1 MFYALMDR
9 VGVPVS
15 SIAEAE
21 QEKESTSAAVPAKR
35 RRRGKEGYV
44 SYSDTDV
51 AEKIVYTGNENG
63 VPMDCLDEGSAPT
76 SDKGFSENGV
86 SESES
91 YEDSSEYN
99 ETEEEDFFDEE
110 QEHIQTLVTLSG
122 NSSKFYDTNRWVRA
136 LLWNIQMYVDG
147 YCSDYNFRYGK
158 PYGPPITEILNYIRN
173 HDADPF
179 LHQAPVSNSRPLLP
193 HEAAMA
199 VLPRQAKHLL
209 PKPLQRIYN
218 DPLAVR
224 RIFGSKDD
232 VHVQNLITE
241 IERIPKSEFSSEEL
255 FRTFHGI
262 PILLRHQRPQ
272 DRMPHCN
279 PQVQTPGQRFAKIAD
294 RPVIYRAQFSVT
306 SAPPCY
312 KWPRGTIANLLEL
325 PYKTVGGF
333 HLRPKK
339 GTPLPFSSNQLLRTR
354 DSVDKSR
361 RRAHRSRR
369 QFRHRALPRQ
379 LDAAAAE

>member
-21 QEKESTSAAVPAKR
+21 QEKESTPAGVPPR
-35 RRRGKEGYV
+35 RKRRGKEGYV
-44 SYSDTDV
+44 SYSDSEV
-51 AEKIVYTGNENG
+51 GERIVYTGNEDG
-63 VPMDCLDEGSAPT
+63 VPMDCLDDDSVPT
-76 SDKGFSENGV
+76 RDESFSENGV
-86 SESES
+86 SETDS

-99 ETEEEDFFDEE
+99 GTEEEDYFDEE

-147 YCSDYNFRYGK
+147 YCGDYSFRYGK

-173 HDADPF
+173 HDGDPF
-179 LHQAPVSNSRPLLP
+179 LHQAPVSNWRPLLP
-193 HEAAMA
+193 HQAAMA
-199 VLPRQAKHLL
+199 VLPKQAKHLL
-209 PKPLQRIYN
+209 PKPLQRIYD
-218 DPLAVR
+218 DPVAVR
-224 RIFGSKDD
+224 KIFGSKDD
-232 VHVQNLITE
+232 VDVPSLIAETD
-241 IERIPKSEFSSEEL
+241 RIPKSEFSSEEL
-255 FRTFHGI
+255 LRTFHGT

-272 DRMPHCN
+272 DQLPYSN
-279 PQVQTPGQRFAKIAD
+279 PWVRRPGQKFEEIAS
-294 RPVIYRAQFSVT
+294 RPVIYRAPFAVT

-312 KWPRGTIANLLEL
+312 KWPRGTVANLLEL

-339 GTPLPFSSNQLLRTR
+339 GAPLPTYSEQAARSREN
-354 DSVDKSR
+354 VDKSR

-369 QFRHRALPRQ
+369 QFRHRASPRRT
-379 LDAAAAE
+379 DGTAAE